1 MKRILLT
8 GGSGL
13 LGKELRKYYG
23 YLSPS
28 HREMD
33 ITDAGSV
40 KKVINKYKPELIVHA
55 AAYTDVSGADKE
67 PDDMAACYLV
77 NVIGTRN
84 IVNCTNQIP
93 IIYISS
99 EYVLEPVNFYALTKL
114 QGEKEIERAK
124 KYYIIRT
131 LFKPMPFEHPGACTD
146 MWTLGDYADII
157 APLIHKFIQD
167 PKGRLVYIGTGKK
180 TIYELAKRSRPDV
193 KPITRAMID
202 VRLPSLDFLE
212 DSLLYRDF

>member
-157 APLIHKFIQD
+157 APLIHKFIQN